1 MQAIGSPRAGEECCE
16 EYAALSASRR
26 TLLRGALLAGTT
38 TVIGDAVMS
47 TAAAAAGRPGRGVLV
62 VLSLRGA
69 ADGMS
74 LVVPHGDP
82 VYYEA
87 RPRIAIPAD
96 KLLAA
101 DSFFGMHPALA
112 PLMPLWS
119 SGRLG
124 WVHASGLPAPNRSH
138 VSAMEELEDAAPGS
152 STRTGWLNRL
162 IGLPDGETSPV
173 QAINIGTGVPP
184 ASLAGPAPY
193 MNAAKVENIRLAGAK
208 TRKDRRRQALETLWG
223 KQRTPLGDA
232 TRRAFTVVQTFD
244 RISRSAEKPV
254 PASYPKGDLGK
265 AFANAARIVKGD
277 VGVEVITID
286 HGKWDMHSGLGDLS
300 WGQMLENATELSQA
314 VAAFFTDIGGFGDKV
329 TLVALSEFGRRVQE
343 NVNRGLDHGYGNVMM
358 VAGAGVRGGYHG
370 RWPGL
375 TNELD
380 SDLLVT
386 TDYRSVLSEVVAGR
400 FGVSPA
406 TVFPGFVREQVGV
419 MHGQ

>member
-1 MQAIGSPRAGEECCE
+1 MTINALGPDSDCCDE
-16 EYAALSASRR
+16 FSSLATSRR
-26 TLLRGALLAGTT
+26 MLLRGALVAGTT

-47 TAAAAAGRPGRGVLV
+47 TASAAAGTSSRGVLV

-87 RPRIAIPAD
+87 RPRIAVPQDQLI
-96 KLLAA
+96 AA

-112 PLMPLWS
+112 PLMPLWN
-119 SGRLG
+119 SGKLG

-138 VSAMEELEDAAPGS
+138 FSAMEELEDAAPGS

-162 IGLPDGETSPV
+162 IGLPDGNASPL
-173 QAINIGTGVPP
+173 QALNIGTGVPP

-193 MNAAKVENIRLAGAK
+193 MNAARVEDIKVSGARNPGDK
-208 TRKDRRRQALETLWG
+208 RRKALETMWG
-223 KQRTPLGDA
+223 GQRNALGDA
-232 TRRAFTVVQTFD
+232 TRRAFSVVQTFENAD
-244 RISRSAEKPV
+244 LSAKRAV

-265 AFANAARIVKGD
+265 AFANAARIVKAN

-286 HGKWDMHSGLGDLS
+286 HGKWDMHSGLGDLT
-300 WGQMLENATELSQA
+300 WGQMLENAGEMSKA
-314 VAAFFTDIGGFGDKV
+314 VAAFFDDIGLLADSV

-358 VAGAGVRGGYHG
+358 VAGSGVRGGYFG

-380 SDLLVT
+380 ADLMVT

-400 FGVSPA
+400 FGVSTA
-406 TVFPGFVREQVGV
+406 SVFPGFVREQVGV
-419 MHGQ
+419 MRGQ

>member
-1 MQAIGSPRAGEECCE
+1 MTMTGNECCE
-16 EYAALSASRR
+16 EYAALATSRR
-26 TLLRGALLAGTT
+26 SLLRGALLAGTT
-38 TVIGDAVMS
+38 TVIGDAVLS
-47 TAAAAAGRPGRGVLV
+47 TAAGAAGTQARGVLV

-87 RPRIAIPAD
+87 RPRIAIPKD
-96 KLLAA
+96 QLIAA

-112 PLMPLWS
+112 PLLPLWS
-119 SGRLG
+119 SGKLG

-138 VSAMEELEDAAPGS
+138 FSAMEELEDAAPGS

-162 IGLPDGETSPV
+162 IGLPDATTSAL
-173 QAINIGTGVPP
+173 QAINIGRGVPP

-193 MNAAKVENIRLAGAK
+193 MNAVKVENIRVAGA
-208 TRKDRRRQALETLWG
+208 RKATDKRRQALETMWG
-223 KQRTPLGDA
+223 KQRSPLGEA
-232 TRRAFTVVQTFD
+232 TRRAFSVVQTFD
-244 RISRSAEKPV
+244 RISVQKSIPTT
-254 PASYPKGDLGK
+254 YPKGDLGK
-265 AFANAARIVKGD
+265 AFASAAKIVKGN

-286 HGKWDMHSGLGDLS
+286 HGKWDMHSGLGDLT
-300 WGQMLENATELSQA
+300 WGQMLENAIEMSKA
-314 VAAFFTDIGGFGDKV
+314 VSAFFEDIGAFGDKV

-358 VAGAGVRGGYHG
+358 VAGGGVKGGYYG

-386 TDYRSVLSEVVAGR
+386 TDYRSVLSEVVSGR
-400 FGVSPA
+400 FGVSSA
-406 TVFPGFVREQVGV
+406 AVFPGFVREQVGV

>member
-1 MQAIGSPRAGEECCE
+1 MSILENECCE
-16 EYAALSASRR
+16 EYARLATSRR
-26 TLLRGALLAGTT
+26 NVLRGALAAGTT
-38 TVIGDAVMS
+38 TVIGEAVMG
-47 TAAAAAGRPGRGVLV
+47 TASALPGRQARGVLV

-87 RPRIAIPAD
+87 RPRIAIPKD
-96 KLLAA
+96 QLLAA
-101 DSFFGMHPALA
+101 DAFFGMHPALA

-119 SGRLG
+119 SGKLG

-138 VSAMEELEDAAPGS
+138 FSAMEELEDAAPGS

-162 IGLPDGETSPV
+162 IGLPDGDSSPL

-184 ASLAGPAPY
+184 AALAGPAPY
-193 MNAAKVENIRLAGAK
+193 MNASRVEDIRLAGAK
-208 TRKDRRRQALETLWG
+208 DRKDKRRRSLETMWG
-223 KQRTPLGDA
+223 RQRTPLGEA
-232 TRRAFTVVQTFD
+232 TRRAFSVVQTFE
-244 RISRSAEKPV
+244 RINRG
-254 PASYPKGDLGK
+254 PAKAPSGAYPKGDLGK
-265 AFANAARIVKGD
+265 AFANAARVVRGD

-286 HGKWDMHSGLGDLS
+286 YGRWDMHSGLGDLG
-300 WGQMLENATELSQA
+300 WGQMIENATELSRA
-314 VAAFFTDIGGFGDKV
+314 VAAFFDDLGPIGDHV

-343 NVNRGLDHGYGNVMM
+343 NVNMGLDHGYGSVMM
-358 VAGAGVRGGYHG
+358 VAGAGVKGGYYG
-370 RWPGL
+370 KWPGI

-400 FGVSPA
+400 FGVSTA
-406 TVFPGFVREQVGV
+406 SVFPGFVREQVGV
-419 MHGQ
+419 MVGQ